1 MSTGTFEQQ
10 VKNITKRTQE
20 LLLAAVKNTIRK
32 VVEEAQ
38 TPVREGG
45 KMRVDTGFMRWSGTA
60 TLNEIPAGLTKGR
73 LRGKGEQGV
82 LPEYAMKDKGG
93 KMLNECLV
101 NMKIGDTFYFGWTA
115 EYAPHW
121 EMYDGFMISAV
132 KNFNFYFNEEIRRL
146 KK

>member
-1 MSTGTFEQQ
+1 MSTGTFDKQ
-10 VKNITKRTQE
+10 VKDITRRVE
-20 LLLAAVKNTIRK
+20 DLLLAAVKNTIRK

-60 TLNEIPAGLTKGR
+60 ALNEMPAGLTKGR
-73 LRGKGEQGV
+73 LRKKGEEGV
-82 LPEYAMKDKGG
+82 LPEYAMKEVGG
-93 KMLNECLV
+93 KMLNSVLV
-101 NMKIGDTFYFGWTA
+101 DMKVGDIFYFGWTA

-132 KNFNFYFNEEIRRL
+132 NNFNFHFNEEVGRL
-146 KK
+146 RK